1 MSNIDNR
8 ETKEYKI
15 KRYHSNEIRL
25 ILFICATDLTNYDS
39 EDLIIFTECIEGRI
53 EVLLTPEYLKS
64 LNEFI
69 IFDDSALK
77 KLQEIKDLLQRQ
89 YSSQWHQKM
98 TDSNWIDLNKLS
110 REILTLLKMEYQE
123 PLPFMENNLEVDW
136 T

>member
-39 EDLIIFTECIEGRI
+39 ENLIIFTECIEGRI

-69 IFDDSALK
+69 ILDDSALK
-77 KLQEIKDLLQRQ
+77 KLQEIKALLQRQ